1 MSGMIGAVFMA
12 VGAAM
17 LLVGDWS
24 RRRDAGWL
32 SRSELL
38 EAGYAVAAGLFAT
51 SGLFLMLPPPA

>member
-24 RRRDAGWL
+24 RRRDVGWL

-51 SGLFLMLPPPA
+51 SGLFLMLPPPG